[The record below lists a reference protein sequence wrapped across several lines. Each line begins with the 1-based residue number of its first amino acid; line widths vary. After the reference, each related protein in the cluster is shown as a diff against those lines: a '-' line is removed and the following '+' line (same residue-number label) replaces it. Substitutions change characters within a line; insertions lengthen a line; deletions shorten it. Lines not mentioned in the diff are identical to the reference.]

1 MYIIIGHIPWLIH
14 ACTVSNSID
23 YIAIYFLVRHVSALI
38 VMSCKVII
46 YFIEDNETHVQ
57 KLILEVRNGMK
68 KELTI
73 IEFVIV
79 EVNSRLNVLE
89 SGECHG

>member
-1 MYIIIGHIPWLIH
+1 
-14 ACTVSNSID
+14 
-23 YIAIYFLVRHVSALI
+23 
-38 VMSCKVII
+38 MSCKVII
-46 YFIEDNETHVQ
+46 YFIEDNETQVQ